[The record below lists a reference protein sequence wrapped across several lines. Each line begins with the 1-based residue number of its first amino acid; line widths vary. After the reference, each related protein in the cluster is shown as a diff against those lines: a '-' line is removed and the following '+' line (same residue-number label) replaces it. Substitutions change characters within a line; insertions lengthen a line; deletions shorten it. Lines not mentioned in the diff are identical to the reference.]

1 MWVDGAAV
9 RMNGKT
15 NTLDEKLALQ
25 ELNTSVESYYD
36 GIE

>member
-15 NTLDEKLALQ
+15 TTLNEKLVLQ